1 MDQSAGDIIRM
12 MMQRMVMDVG
22 IAAPPRGVQCR
33 IALAPGSGITGHM
46 RLKIG
51 IAGAGIG
58 GLAAGA
64 LLAADGH
71 DVTVYDQFDAPR
83 PVGSGLVIQPVG
95 LEVLDAIGA
104 GQTARAKGRRIT
116 RMLGHESDTKA
127 RVLDV
132 WYDREGD
139 GVTYGLGI
147 HRAALFDAVLQSA
160 LQAGATLMSS
170 HEARSF
176 DAGHIHFTNQA
187 TSPRFELIIDASGA
201 GSDLSAITAKPLPYG
216 AIWGTVPW
224 PDTELPADNL
234 SQSYRRADRMMG
246 VLPCGIL
253 PGSDTP
259 QAAIFWS
266 MPRDGH
272 PDWLATPLEA
282 WKHEATTLW
291 PAFAPFL
298 ETIKAHD
305 QMTMARYAHGTLRKP
320 YADKIA
326 IIGDSAHKASPQL
339 GQGAN
344 MALLDAMALAQALKY
359 EANVN
364 VALHHYASARRWHV
378 RLYQAMSWA
387 FTPQYQSDSTWL
399 PKLRDHALFPLSQ
412 IGPTPRILTKLV
424 CGNLI
429 PPLGSLMPR

>member
-1 MDQSAGDIIRM
+1 MS
-12 MMQRMVMDVG
+12 
-22 IAAPPRGVQCR
+22 
-33 IALAPGSGITGHM
+33 
-46 RLKIG
+46 LKIG

-64 LLAADGH
+64 LLAGQGH
-71 DVTVYDQFDAPR
+71 EVTVYDQFDAPR

-104 GQTARAKGRRIT
+104 GDMARSKGNRIT
-116 RMLGHESDTKA
+116 RMLGHESETKR

-132 WYDREGD
+132 WYDRAGD

-147 HRAALFDAVLQSA
+147 HRAALFDAVLNAA
-160 LQAGATLMSS
+160 LEAGVTLTSS
-170 HEARSF
+170 HEATAF
-176 DAGHIHFTNQA
+176 EHGHIHFKSHP
-187 TSPRFELIIDASGA
+187 TSPKFDLIIDASGA
-201 GSDLSAITAKPLPYG
+201 SSDLSAIKATPLPYG

-224 PDTELPADNL
+224 PETDLPLDHL

-246 VLPCGIL
+246 VLPCGTL
-253 PGSDTP
+253 PGSDIQ

-266 MPRDGH
+266 MPRDAH
-272 PDWLATPLEA
+272 PDWLATQLDA
-282 WKHEATTLW
+282 WKREATTLW

-298 ETIKAHD
+298 ETIKTHD
-305 QMTMARYAHGTLRKP
+305 QMTMARYSHGTLRKP
-320 YADKIA
+320 YGDRLA

-359 EANVN
+359 EDNIN

-378 RLYQAMSWA
+378 RIYQAMSWA

-412 IGPTPRILTKLV
+412 IAPTPRILTRLV

-429 PPLGSLMPR
+429 PPLGSLTPR